1 MARQSLLWKYT
12 LHFGGMVS
20 ALLIASGAVSG
31 YFAYREAVDAIRSV
45 QQARARFAATEI
57 QNYCQRL
64 QLALGGIVQKLDTM
78 DAADPE
84 HVRLELIA
92 LLRYHPEVSD
102 LRLVDGRSGTRFE
115 LSRYGI
121 APTSPELAVDGLRRR
136 VDRDGNFVGEVY
148 FREETE
154 PYATFAALSPTTGR
168 TLQAEIN
175 LRYVWDVILQS
186 QANSGGVTYVVDRRG
201 QLIAH
206 PDAGLVFARTDLSRL
221 PQVRRALGA
230 RAVEAPGG
238 TDARDPEGLAMV
250 SAAAPIER
258 LGWTVF
264 AEQPLDDAFRPVYA
278 SLKQSIA
285 LVLIGVAA
293 AVAASLLLSRRMV
306 KPIRAIETRA
316 RQLAQGQFEQRID
329 ARGGSELDALAAQ
342 FNRMAERLQDVHE
355 GQEARIRERTQELA
369 TANQAKTRFLAVA
382 SHDLR
387 QPIHALAL
395 FVGEL
400 NAIDLPPEAA
410 PLALRIERSVDA
422 LEVLL
427 EALLDLSK
435 LDIGAVAV
443 EPRGIALQPL
453 LERLAAQ
460 FRLQAAD
467 KGLRIVQVSTSAWVR
482 SDPLLLERILL
493 NLISNAL
500 HYTRRGR
507 IVIGCR
513 SRGAEVD
520 IVVADSG
527 IGIAADHLP
536 KVFDEFFRG
545 AAAGTES
552 HAGLGLGLAI
562 VKRLSVVLCH
572 QVSIDSC
579 AGKGTVVRV
588 RVPRAAP
595 QALPGPVL
603 APDATPTAADVLR
616 RRRVLV
622 IDDETQAREAM
633 RGLLARWGCDV
644 ETASNGDGAISSA
657 RRRPPDIVLCDLR
670 LAGEERGIEVV
681 ASLRRHCQPGAA
693 FVFVT
698 GESAPELIA
707 AARGTGHLLLSKPL
721 APAKLRAALEHLVT
735 AGA

>member
-1 MARQSLLWKYT
+1 MAGQSLLWKYT

-20 ALLIASGAVSG
+20 ALLVASGATSG

-45 QQARARFAATEI
+45 QRARARFAATEI
-57 QNYCQRL
+57 QNYFQRL

-78 DAADPE
+78 GEADPE

-102 LRLVDGRSGTRFE
+102 VRLVDGRSGMRSA
-115 LSRYGI
+115 LSRYGLVP
-121 APTSPELAVDGLRRR
+121 ASRELAADGLRRR
-136 VDRDGNFVGEVY
+136 LDRDGNYVGDVY

-154 PYATFAALSPTTGR
+154 PYTTFATVSPATGG
-168 TLQAEIN
+168 TLQAEVN

-221 PQVRRALGA
+221 PQVRRALDG
-230 RAVEAPGG
+230 RGGEAPVGN
-238 TDARDPEGLAMV
+238 DARDPGGLAMV

-264 AEQPLDDAFRPVYA
+264 AEQPLEDAFRPVYA
-278 SLKQSIA
+278 SLQQSIA
-285 LVLIGVAA
+285 LVVLGVAA

-306 KPIRAIETRA
+306 KPIQLIETRA
-316 RQLAQGQFEQRID
+316 RQLAEGQFDQRID
-329 ARGGSELDALAAQ
+329 ARGDKELDALAAQ
-342 FNRMAERLQDVHE
+342 FNRMAERLQDVHRT
-355 GQEARIRERTQELA
+355 QEARIRERTQELNA
-369 TANQAKTRFLAVA
+369 ANEAKTRFLAVA

-400 NAIDLPPEAA
+400 NAIELPPDAA
-410 PLALRIERSVDA
+410 TLALRIERSVDA

-443 EPRGIALQPL
+443 DARSIPLQALL
-453 LERLAAQ
+453 ARLSAQ
-460 FRLQAAD
+460 FSLQAAD
-467 KGLRIVQVSTSAWVR
+467 KGLRIVQVPTSAWVR

-493 NLISNAL
+493 NLISNAVR
-500 HYTRRGR
+500 YTRAGR
-507 IVIGCR
+507 IVVGCR
-513 SRGAEVD
+513 SRGDEVD

-527 IGIAADHLP
+527 IGIAAEHLP
-536 KVFDEFFRG
+536 KVFDEFFR
-545 AAAGTES
+545 AAAAS
-552 HAGLGLGLAI
+552 ADAHAGLGLGLAI
-562 VKRLSVVLCH
+562 VKRLSMVLGH
-572 QVSIDSC
+572 PVRIDSR
-579 AGKGTVVRV
+579 AGRGTVASVRL
-588 RVPRAAP
+588 PRAAP
-595 QALPGPVL
+595 QREPGRLP
-603 APDATPTAADVLR
+603 APAAPTADVLQG
-616 RRRVLV
+616 RRVLV
-622 IDDETQAREAM
+622 IDDEAQAREAVC
-633 RGLLARWGCDV
+633 GLLARWGCEV
-644 ETASNGDGAISSA
+644 EAASNGDAGISSA

-670 LAGEERGIEVV
+670 LAGEERGVEVV
-681 ASLRRHCQPGAA
+681 ASLRRHCSPRAA

-698 GESAPELIA
+698 GESAPELLA
-707 AARGTGHLLLSKPL
+707 PARETGHLLLSKPM
-721 APAKLRAALEHLVT
+721 APAKLRAALEHLVRP
-735 AGA
+735 GP